1 VAAGAGSAV
10 AASPQRPSGSGG
22 ANLSRGPEQ
31 ELSSTI
37 LSPNSPAL
45 IGAALEAQPVAFAD
59 IPRTTWDRLLA
70 RTHAPTPFSRWS
82 FHRAWWDAYGD
93 TAHEQY
99 LVCAPVGAAGLDW
112 SAARAIV
119 PLMHRHEVEPDDA
132 ECRTSVRPHEPTG
145 TQVPGEAKAIF
156 FGASYH
162 ADYATVLADPS
173 DMPAVAG
180 AVASALARP
189 PDPAHGPTPWDVV
202 DLRRLRPGD
211 PALGALETGLR
222 ARADTGWQVSREQ
235 EDVCPVVTSPSGEWD
250 AYLATLDKKA
260 RHEIRRK
267 LRRAA
272 AVGEMTIEIS
282 APRSEVIDAFIAL
295 HRMRFGDDGLFPDNA
310 GGERSRR
317 FVHGLAELELVEPG
331 NGQLHVAL
339 VRCGVRLVFAA
350 LAFDNGEQVF
360 LYNAGMDP
368 SAAEVSPGV
377 TGTALYIQDRL
388 AAGRRRFD
396 FLRGNEP
403 YKYEWG
409 AIDEPI
415 ERLLVTRA

>member
-1 VAAGAGSAV
+1 VSD
-10 AASPQRPSGSGG
+10 
-22 ANLSRGPEQ
+22 
-31 ELSSTI
+31 
-37 LSPNSPAL
+37 
-45 IGAALEAQPVAFAD
+45 AALDARPVAFAD

-70 RTHAPTPFSRWS
+70 QTHSPTPFSRWT
-82 FHRAWWDAYGD
+82 FHRAWWDAYAD

-99 LVCAPVGAAGLDW
+99 LVCVPSGAASLDW
-112 SAARAIV
+112 NAARAIV
-119 PLMHRHEVEPDDA
+119 PLMHRHEIEPEDA

-145 TQVPGEAKAIF
+145 TLVPGEAKAVF

-162 ADYATVLADPS
+162 ADYATVLADS
-173 DMPAVAG
+173 ADLQAVAA
-180 AVASALARP
+180 AVAQAFAQP
-189 PDPAHGPTPWDVV
+189 PDTAHGSTPWDVV
-202 DLRRLRPGD
+202 DLRRLRPTD
-211 PALGALETGLR
+211 PATASLEGALR
-222 ARADTGWQVSREQ
+222 AASAGSTWRVAREQ

-272 AVGEMTIEIS
+272 AVGPMTIDIG
-282 APRSEVIDAFIAL
+282 APSVEAVDAFIAL
-295 HRMRFGDDGLFPDNA
+295 HRMRFGDDGLFPDNP

-317 FVHGLAELELVEPG
+317 FVHRLAELELAEAG
-331 NGQLHVAL
+331 DRQLHVAQ
-339 VRCGVRLVFAA
+339 VRCGPRLVFCA
-350 LAFDNGEQVF
+350 LAFDDGAQVF

-377 TGTALYIQDRL
+377 TGTALYFQDRL

-409 AIDEPI
+409 AVDEPI
-415 ERLLVTRA
+415 ERLLVTRR

>member
-1 VAAGAGSAV
+1 LVTS
-10 AASPQRPSGSGG
+10 
-22 ANLSRGPEQ
+22 
-31 ELSSTI
+31 I
-37 LSPNSPAL
+37 LSPKAPTVSDPVFDAR
-45 IGAALEAQPVAFAD
+45 PVAFAD

-70 RTHAPTPFSRWS
+70 RTHAPTPFSRWN
-82 FHRAWWDAYGD
+82 FHRAWWDAYAD

-99 LVCAPVGAAGLDW
+99 LVCAPVGAAELDW
-112 SAARAIV
+112 SAVSAIV
-119 PLMHRHEVEPDDA
+119 PLMHRHEIEPEDA

-162 ADYATVLADPS
+162 ADYATVLTDPT
-173 DMPAVAG
+173 DMPAVAA
-180 AVASALARP
+180 AVAAALAKP
-189 PDPAHGPTPWDVV
+189 PDPAHGTTPWDVV
-202 DLRRLRPGD
+202 DLRRLRPAD
-211 PALGALETGLR
+211 PSLGALERALR
-222 ARADTGWQVSREQ
+222 AAAGSKWIVAREQ

-282 APRSEVIDAFIAL
+282 APSSEAIDAFIAL
-295 HRMRFGDDGLFPDNA
+295 HRMRFGDDGLFPDNP

-317 FVHGLAELELVEPG
+317 FVHRLAEFELADPG

-339 VRCGVRLVFAA
+339 VRCGARLVFAA

-377 TGTALYIQDRL
+377 TGTALYFRDRL

-409 AIDEPI
+409 AVDEPI
-415 ERLLVTRA
+415 ERLLVTRR